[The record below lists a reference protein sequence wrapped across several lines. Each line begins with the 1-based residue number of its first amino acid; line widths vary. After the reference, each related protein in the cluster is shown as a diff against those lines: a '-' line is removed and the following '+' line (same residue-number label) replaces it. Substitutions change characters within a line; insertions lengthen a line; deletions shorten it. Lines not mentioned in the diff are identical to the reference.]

1 MNAFRTVTALFVLVS
16 SMAQTRPPDALLVQ
30 ARRLYNEG
38 RYGEAIKAAQEAR
51 LVPATAV
58 AAAVLFARAHLEQH
72 RVTPEDTHLTAA
84 RDALKTVDATTLGAR
99 DQVEFNI
106 ALGELLY
113 LDDQL
118 AFEDRYSAAAE
129 QFEVALG
136 RADLL
141 DPVSRDLLFDW
152 WALSLDRQAQLG
164 PEAERR
170 PAYQRIVTRAE
181 DELARQPT
189 ATSAAYWL
197 AAAAR
202 GIDDLPR
209 AWGAAVA
216 GWVRAASLG
225 ARGAA
230 LREDLDRLVSQ
241 VILPERA
248 KQLAAGGDAKPAL
261 AYLQAQ
267 WEQTKQRWK

>member
-1 MNAFRTVTALFVLVS
+1 MKLLRAALAGVALS
-16 SMAQTRPPDALLVQ
+16 ASMAQSRPIDAPLVQ
-30 ARRLYNEG
+30 ARQMYNEQ
-38 RYGEAIKAAQEAR
+38 RYDEAIKLAADAR
-51 LVPATAV
+51 LVPALAP
-58 AAAVLFARAHLEQH
+58 AASLVFARAHLE
-72 RVTPEDTHLTAA
+72 RYRLVSEPAHLDAA
-84 RDALKTVDATTLGAR
+84 REALKGIEATKLVPR
-99 DQVEFNI
+99 DQVELSI
-106 ALGELLY
+106 ALGYILY

-118 AFEDRYSAAAE
+118 PFDDRFSAAAE

-141 DPVSRDLLFDW
+141 DEGSRDLLFDW

-170 PAYQRIVTRAE
+170 PAYQRILTRAE
-181 DELARQPT
+181 SEVARQPT
-189 ATSAAYWL
+189 APSATYWL

-216 GWVRAASLG
+216 GWVRASSLG
-225 ARGAA
+225 PRGAA
-230 LREDLDRLVSQ
+230 LRDDLDRLVIY

-248 KQLAAGGDAKPAL
+248 SQLAAGGDAKPAL
-261 AYLQAQ
+261 ASLEAQ
-267 WEQTKQRWK
+267 WAQIKDRWK